1 MLNIWRLKLLIQFQT
16 LGTMQQV
23 SEVMHTSIASVS
35 QQLNLL
41 EQDTNLKLF
50 EKVGRRVQLTHEG
63 HALVKKVRPVINQLE
78 DIENA
83 LKDKSEDI
91 QGTVRIAAFTSALEK
106 IVIPAASKLSKE
118 HPKLEIHLTE
128 LEPDKSI
135 PAIDAYQFDIAVVAY
150 TEKTHLLEKNYR
162 EVIKLGSD
170 KLKVL
175 VSDKNPL
182 AKHAQISIEQLEK
195 ENWVLEPDGTYLS
208 NHTKKLCVSAG
219 FEPNVINV
227 VQNYLTMHLLIAE
240 NLAVG
245 ILPELAIIK
254 SMKNVCVLDL
264 KLDESRDIY
273 LVARKSTTT
282 TRAMQV
288 VTKALSNKEL
298 ILSTI
303 GTRF

>member
-1 MLNIWRLKLLIQFQT
+1 
-16 LGTMQQV
+16 MQQV

-118 HPKLEIHLTE
+118 HPKLEIQLTE

-264 KLDESRDIY
+264 KSDESRDIY

-282 TRAMQV
+282 TRAMQI

>member
-118 HPKLEIHLTE
+118 HPKLEIQLTE

>member
-35 QQLNLL
+35 QQLKLL

-50 EKVGRRVQLTHEG
+50 EKIGRRVQLTHEG
-63 HALVKKVRPVINQLE
+63 NALVKKVRPVINQLE
-78 DIENA
+78 NIENA
-83 LKDKSEDI
+83 LKDKSEEV
-91 QGTVRIAAFTSALEK
+91 QGTVRIVAFTSALEK

-118 HPKLEIHLTE
+118 HPKLEIQLTE

-135 PAIDAYQFDIAVVAY
+135 PAIDAYQFDIAIVAY

-170 KLKVL
+170 QLKVL
-175 VSDKNPL
+175 VSDTNPL
-182 AKHAQISIEQLEK
+182 AKHTQISIEQLEK
-195 ENWVLEPDGTYLS
+195 ENWVLEPDGTYLADQ
-208 NHTKKLCVSAG
+208 TKKLCVRAG

-227 VQNYLTMHLLIAE
+227 VQNYLTMHSLIAG

-264 KLDESRDIY
+264 KSDESRDIY

-282 TRAMQV
+282 TRAMQIA
-288 VTKALSNKEL
+288 TEALSNKEL